1 MTPFSAAAPN
11 TINLPM
17 ADPAGQSQLPS
28 HLLDC
33 TAARTPLHGLR
44 SLMELTDGFLTPR
57 FASTLAVLVLLASA
71 LAWLV
76 H

>member
-1 MTPFSAAAPN
+1 MTTFSTPAPSP
-11 TINLPM
+11 IKLPM

-28 HLLDC
+28 HLRDC
-33 TAARTPLHGLR
+33 TAARAPLHGLR

-71 LAWLV
+71 LTWLV
-76 H
+76 R